1 MSKIRLISKTGD
13 ALALLGRLA
22 DEGNGVSFWVKDKK
36 AKDSYKGMLPQV
48 DSWNSKL
55 SSKDTIILLDMVGF
69 GAIADNLKKNGF
81 KVYGGG
87 KLNDSLELN
96 REFGMKIARSS
107 GLKVPKWERFNSFDK
122 AKDFVADNE
131 KSFVFKPQNNQS
143 PAFTYVSSDGED
155 MVEMLAYFGSIW
167 SGKVDFI
174 LQEKIEGVEV
184 SIERFYLDGEPV
196 PNTLNSTLECKK
208 FLEGDKGV
216 NTGCMGSV
224 VRFWKKPNPKLY
236 KLTLQ
241 KAEPFLKR
249 FKYSGP
255 LDCNCI
261 ICEKDKMPYF
271 LEWTARFGYNALSA
285 LCEGLNQ
292 DVGSFIEGILNGG
305 VSKPSYDWL
314 GAVRVSIP
322 PYPSELGADKSA
334 NKPIRGIDDMEHI
347 WLLDVKYQ
355 NGRLLSAGVD
365 GVVAEVTGK
374 NTTLSGLA
382 TDIYGIVEKMKI
394 PDKQYRADI
403 ISNAEKR
410 INILKEWKYV

>member
-1 MSKIRLISKTGD
+1 
-13 ALALLGRLA
+13 
-22 DEGNGVSFWVKDKK
+22 
-36 AKDSYKGMLPQV
+36 
-48 DSWNSKL
+48 
-55 SSKDTIILLDMVGF
+55 
-69 GAIADNLKKNGF
+69 
-81 KVYGGG
+81 
-87 KLNDSLELN
+87 
-96 REFGMKIARSS
+96 MKIAKSS

-131 KSFVFKPQNNQS
+131 RPFVFKPQNNQS

-155 MVEMLAYFGSIW
+155 MIEMLAYFGSIW
-167 SGKVDFI
+167 TGKVDFI
-174 LQEKIEGVEV
+174 LQEKIEGIEI
-184 SIERFYLDGEPV
+184 SIERFYLDGEPIS
-196 PNTLNSTLECKK
+196 NTLNSTLECKK

-241 KAEPFLKR
+241 KVETFLKR

-261 ICEKDKMPYF
+261 ISEKDRMPYF
-271 LEWTARFGYNALSA
+271 LEWTTRFGYNALYA

-292 DVGSFIEGILNGG
+292 DVGSFIGGIVENGQNQQ
-305 VSKPSYDWL
+305 KPSYEWL

-322 PYPSELGADKSA
+322 PYPQDGDKSA
-334 NKPIRGIDDMEHI
+334 NKPIRGIDDMEHT
-347 WLLDVKYQ
+347 WLLDAKYEKA
-355 NGRLLSAGVD
+355 RLLTAGVD
-365 GVVAEVTGK
+365 GVVAEVSGNDETI
-374 NTTLSGLA
+374 NGLA
-382 TDIYGIVEKMKI
+382 AGIYNIVEKMKI

-403 ISNAEKR
+403 FSNAEKR

>member
-1 MSKIRLISKTGD
+1 M
-13 ALALLGRLA
+13 ALLSRLA
-22 DEGNGVSFWVKDKK
+22 DEGNAVDFWVKDKK
-36 AKDSYKGMLPQV
+36 AKPSYKGMLPQV
-48 DSWNSKL
+48 DNWNSKL
-55 SSKDTIILLDMVGF
+55 SKDTIILFDMVGL
-69 GAIADNLKKNGF
+69 GSIADNLKKNGF

-87 KLNDSLELN
+87 KLNDNLELD
-96 REFGMKIARSS
+96 REFGMKIAKSS

-167 SGKVDFI
+167 TGKVDFI

-184 SIERFYLDGEPV
+184 SIERFYWDGEPI

-241 KAEPFLKR
+241 KAEPFLRR

-261 ICEKDKMPYF
+261 ISENDKMPYF
-271 LEWTARFGYNALSA
+271 LEWTARFGYNALYA

-292 DVGSFIEGILNGG
+292 DIGSFIGGIVESVQNQQ
-305 VSKPSYDWL
+305 KPSYEWL

-322 PYPSELGADKSA
+322 PYPQDDDKSA
-334 NKPIRGIDDMEHI
+334 NKPIRGLDNMEHT
-347 WLLDVKYQ
+347 WLLDAKYE
-355 NGRLLSAGVD
+355 NGRMLTAGVD

-374 NTTLSGLA
+374 NETLSGLA
-382 TDIYGIVEKMKI
+382 TGIYEIIEKMKI
-394 PDKQYRADI
+394 PDKQYRSDI
-403 ISNAEKR
+403 ISNVEKR
-410 INILKEWKYV
+410 INILKDWKYV